1 MRRISRNMPLSGK
14 QGGKRKM
21 NMKTV
26 QLIKRLLHYVKPYRF
41 LLLIAVI
48 SSLISVAA
56 SLLTPVL
63 IGDAIDYIVG
73 KDNVDFSAIMR
84 YIGYLGITIAF
95 ATIFQW
101 LLSWSTN
108 KLSFSTVKDMREDLF
123 DHIDKLPLKYI
134 DSHAHGDLI
143 TRMGNDIEQ
152 ISTGLLQGFS
162 QLLNGLF
169 TIFGTLI
176 VMFIVN
182 WLLALVVILITPVSL
197 FVAAFIAKHT
207 HDMFIKQATVQGKL
221 SGFGEEMISN
231 AKVVQAFSYGDDAEK
246 YYAEVNQ
253 ELYGYGYKAQ
263 FYSAMSNPCTRFVN
277 GLVYAAV
284 GITGA
289 LLAVS
294 GGGLSIAKISP
305 GLLSTFLMYS
315 NQYTKPFNEI
325 TGVITELQTAM
336 ASARRVFAVLDE
348 PTESDDSLLP
358 EIADCDGT
366 VKLEDVSFGYTEDRI
381 LLQHINLNVNDGQKI
396 AIVGPTGCG
405 KTTLINLLMRYYDVT
420 DGRILVSSHPVTEV
434 KRDSL
439 RKCFGMVLQET
450 WLTGGT
456 IKENI
461 AYGRRDA
468 TDGEIIAAAK
478 AANAHGFITKMRDGY
493 DTVVSEG
500 GDNLSQGQRQLLCI
514 ARIMLTHP
522 PMLILDEATSSIDT
536 RTEIKIQKAFG
547 TMMQGRTSFI
557 VAHRLS
563 TIKEADLILVMND
576 GNIIEQGTH
585 EELLAKKG
593 FYYNLYNSQFAPV

>member
-1 MRRISRNMPLSGK
+1 
-14 QGGKRKM
+14 M
-21 NMKTV
+21 NMKTS
-26 QLIKRLLHYVKPYRF
+26 QLVKRLLKYVKPYRA
-41 LLLIAVI
+41 LLFVAVL
-48 SSLISVAA
+48 SSFVSVAA

-63 IGDAIDYIVG
+63 IGDAIDFIIG
-73 KDNVDFSAIMR
+73 KDNVDFSMVIK
-84 YIGYLGITIAF
+84 YIGYLGITIAC

-162 QLLNGLF
+162 QLLNGVF
-169 TIFGTLI
+169 TILGTLI
-176 VMFIVN
+176 VMFVVN
-182 WLLALVVILITPVSL
+182 WLLALVVILITPLSL

-231 AKVVQAFSYGDDAEK
+231 AKVVQAFSYGDDAQK
-246 YYAEVNQ
+246 YYEEVNK

-294 GGGLSIAKISP
+294 YGTVSA

-348 PTESDDSLLP
+348 PTESDDSALP
-358 EIADCDGT
+358 EIGDCDGT
-366 VKLEDVSFGYTEDRI
+366 VKLQDVSFGYTEDKI
-381 LLQHINLNVNDGQKI
+381 LLQHINLAVENGQKI

-420 DGRILVSSHPVTEV
+420 DGKIIVSSHAITDV

-461 AYGRRDA
+461 AYGKRDA
-468 TDGEIIAAAK
+468 TDEEIIAAAK
-478 AANAHGFITKMRDGY
+478 AANAHGFITKMSNGY

-500 GDNLSQGQRQLLCI
+500 GDNLSQGQKQLLCI

-547 TMMQGRTSFI
+547 IMMEGRTSFI

-585 EELLAKKG
+585 EELLEKKG

>member
-1 MRRISRNMPLSGK
+1 
-14 QGGKRKM
+14 M
-21 NMKTV
+21 NMKTS
-26 QLIKRLLHYVKPYRF
+26 QLVKRLLKYVKPYRA
-41 LLLIAVI
+41 LLFVAVL
-48 SSLISVAA
+48 SSFVSVAA

-63 IGDAIDYIVG
+63 IGDAIDFIIG
-73 KDNVDFSAIMR
+73 KDNVDFSMVIK
-84 YIGYLGITIAF
+84 YIGYLGITIAC

-162 QLLNGLF
+162 QLLNGVF
-169 TIFGTLI
+169 TILGTLI
-176 VMFIVN
+176 VMFVVN
-182 WLLALVVILITPVSL
+182 WLLALVVILITPLSL

-231 AKVVQAFSYGDDAEK
+231 AKVVQAFSYGDDAQK
-246 YYAEVNQ
+246 YYEEVNK

-294 GGGLSIAKISP
+294 YGTVSA

-348 PTESDDSLLP
+348 PTESDDSALP
-358 EIADCDGT
+358 EISDCDGT
-366 VKLEDVSFGYTEDRI
+366 VKLQDVSFGYTEDKI
-381 LLQHINLNVNDGQKI
+381 LLQHINLAVENGQKI

-420 DGRILVSSHPVTEV
+420 DGKIIVSSHAITDV

-450 WLTGGT
+450 WLTGDT

-461 AYGRRDA
+461 AYGKRDA
-468 TDGEIIAAAK
+468 TDEEIIAAAK
-478 AANAHGFITKMRDGY
+478 AANAHGFITKMSDGY

-500 GDNLSQGQRQLLCI
+500 GDNLSQGQKQLLCI

-547 TMMQGRTSFI
+547 IMMEGRTSFI

-585 EELLAKKG
+585 EELLEKKG

>member
-1 MRRISRNMPLSGK
+1 
-14 QGGKRKM
+14 M
-21 NMKTV
+21 NMKTS
-26 QLIKRLLHYVKPYRF
+26 QLVKRLLKYVKPYRA
-41 LLLIAVI
+41 LLFVAVL
-48 SSLISVAA
+48 SSFVSVAA

-63 IGDAIDYIVG
+63 IGDAIDFIIG
-73 KDNVDFSAIMR
+73 KDNVDFSMVIK
-84 YIGYLGITIAF
+84 YIGYLGITIAC

-162 QLLNGLF
+162 QLLNGVF
-169 TIFGTLI
+169 TILGTLI
-176 VMFIVN
+176 VMFVVN
-182 WLLALVVILITPVSL
+182 WLLALVVILITPLSL

-231 AKVVQAFSYGDDAEK
+231 AKVVQAFSYGDDAQK
-246 YYAEVNQ
+246 YYEEVNK

-294 GGGLSIAKISP
+294 YGTVSA

-348 PTESDDSLLP
+348 PTESDDSALP
-358 EIADCDGT
+358 EIGDCDGT
-366 VKLEDVSFGYTEDRI
+366 VKLQDVSFGYTEDKI
-381 LLQHINLNVNDGQKI
+381 LLQHINLAVENGQKI

-420 DGRILVSSHPVTEV
+420 DGKIIVSSHAITDV

-461 AYGRRDA
+461 AYGKRDA
-468 TDGEIIAAAK
+468 TDEEIIAAAK
-478 AANAHGFITKMRDGY
+478 AANAHGFITKMSDGY

-500 GDNLSQGQRQLLCI
+500 GDNLSQGQKQLLCI

-536 RTEIKIQKAFG
+536 RTEIKIQKAFEI
-547 TMMQGRTSFI
+547 MMEGRTSFI

-563 TIKEADLILVMND
+563 TIKEADLILVMNN

-585 EELLAKKG
+585 EELLEKKG

>member
-1 MRRISRNMPLSGK
+1 
-14 QGGKRKM
+14 M
-21 NMKTV
+21 NMSTKELV
-26 QLIKRLLHYVKPYRF
+26 KRLLKYVRPYRF
-41 LLLIAVI
+41 LLFVAVI
-48 SSLISVAA
+48 SSFISVAA

-63 IGDAIDYIVG
+63 IGDAIDFIVG
-73 KDNVDFSAIMR
+73 KDNVDFSQVIR

-123 DHIDKLPLKYI
+123 NHIDRLPLKYI

-162 QLLNGLF
+162 QLLNGVF
-169 TIFGTLI
+169 TILGTLV

-182 WLLALVVILITPVSL
+182 WILALVVVLITPVSL

-231 AKVVQAFSYGDDAEK
+231 AKVVQAFSYGDDADK

-253 ELYGYGYKAQ
+253 ELYNYGYKAQ

-289 LLAVS
+289 LLAVNDIGS
-294 GGGLSIAKISP
+294 VGA

-336 ASARRVFAVLDE
+336 AGARRVFAVLDE

-358 EIADCDGT
+358 EIKECDGT
-366 VKLEDVSFGYTEDRI
+366 VRLDD
-381 LLQHINLNVNDGQKI
+381 
-396 AIVGPTGCG
+396 
-405 KTTLINLLMRYYDVT
+405 TTLINLLMRYYDVT
-420 DGRILVSSHPVTEV
+420 DGKILVSSHPVTDV

-461 AYGRRDA
+461 AYGKRDA
-468 TDGEIIAAAK
+468 TDDEIIAAAK
-478 AANAHGFITKMRDGY
+478 AANAHGFITKMSKGY

-547 TMMQGRTSFI
+547 TMMEGRTSFI

-585 EELLAKKG
+585 GELLAKKG

>member
-1 MRRISRNMPLSGK
+1 
-14 QGGKRKM
+14 M
-21 NMKTV
+21 NMSTKELV
-26 QLIKRLLHYVKPYRF
+26 KRLLKYVRPYRF
-41 LLLIAVI
+41 LLFVAVI
-48 SSLISVAA
+48 SSFISVAA

-63 IGDAIDYIVG
+63 IGDAIDFIVG
-73 KDNVDFSAIMR
+73 KDNVDFSQVIR

-123 DHIDKLPLKYI
+123 NHIDRLPLKYI

-162 QLLNGLF
+162 QLLNGVF
-169 TIFGTLI
+169 TILGTLV

-182 WLLALVVILITPVSL
+182 WILALVVVLITPVSL

-207 HDMFIKQATVQGKL
+207 HDMFIKQATMQGKL

-231 AKVVQAFSYGDDAEK
+231 AKVVQAFSYGDDADK

-253 ELYGYGYKAQ
+253 ELYNYGYKAQ

-289 LLAVS
+289 LLAVNGIGS
-294 GGGLSIAKISP
+294 VSA

-336 ASARRVFAVLDE
+336 AGARRVFAVLDE

-358 EIADCDGT
+358 EIKECDGT
-366 VKLEDVSFGYTEDRI
+366 VRLDDVSFGYTQDKI
-381 LLQHINLNVNDGQKI
+381 LLQHINLAVENGQKI

-420 DGRILVSSHPVTEV
+420 DGKILVSSHPVTDV

-461 AYGRRDA
+461 AYGKRDA
-468 TDGEIIAAAK
+468 TDDEIIAAAK
-478 AANAHGFITKMRDGY
+478 AANAHGFITKMSKGY

-547 TMMQGRTSFI
+547 TMMEGRTSFI

-585 EELLAKKG
+585 DELLAKKG

>member
-1 MRRISRNMPLSGK
+1 
-14 QGGKRKM
+14 M
-21 NMKTV
+21 NMKTS
-26 QLIKRLLHYVKPYRF
+26 QLVKRLLKYVKPYRA
-41 LLLIAVI
+41 LLFVAVM
-48 SSLISVAA
+48 SSFVSVAA

-63 IGDAIDYIVG
+63 IGDAIDFIIG
-73 KDNVDFSAIMR
+73 KDNVDFSMVIK
-84 YIGYLGITIAF
+84 YIGYLGITIAC

-162 QLLNGLF
+162 QLLNGVF
-169 TIFGTLI
+169 TILGTLI
-176 VMFIVN
+176 VMFVVN
-182 WLLALVVILITPVSL
+182 WLLALVVILITPLSL

-231 AKVVQAFSYGDDAEK
+231 AKVVQAFSYGDDAQK
-246 YYAEVNQ
+246 YYEDVNK

-294 GGGLSIAKISP
+294 YGTVSA

-348 PTESDDSLLP
+348 PTESDDSALP
-358 EIADCDGT
+358 EIGDCDGT
-366 VKLEDVSFGYTEDRI
+366 VKLQDVSFGYTEDKI
-381 LLQHINLNVNDGQKI
+381 LLQHINLAVENGQKI

-420 DGRILVSSHPVTEV
+420 DGKIIVSSHAITDV

-461 AYGRRDA
+461 AYGKRDA
-468 TDGEIIAAAK
+468 TDEEIIAAAK
-478 AANAHGFITKMRDGY
+478 AANAHGFITKMSDGY
-493 DTVVSEG
+493 DTVVSES
-500 GDNLSQGQRQLLCI
+500 GDNLSQGQKQLLCI

-547 TMMQGRTSFI
+547 IMMEGRTSFI

-585 EELLAKKG
+585 EELLEKKG

>member
-1 MRRISRNMPLSGK
+1 
-14 QGGKRKM
+14 
-21 NMKTV
+21 MKTS
-26 QLIKRLLHYVKPYRF
+26 QLVKRLLHYVKPYRF
-41 LLLIAVI
+41 LLFIAIV
-48 SSLISVAA
+48 SSFISVAA

-63 IGDAIDYIVG
+63 IGDAIDFIIG
-73 KDNVDFSAIMR
+73 KDNVDFSQVLK

-123 DHIDKLPLKYI
+123 NHIDKLPLKYI
-134 DSHAHGDLI
+134 DSHSHGDLI

-162 QLLNGLF
+162 QLLNGVF
-169 TIFGTLI
+169 TIAGTLI

-182 WLLALVVILITPVSL
+182 WLLALVVFLITPLSL

-231 AKVVQAFSYGDDAEK
+231 SKVVQAFSYGDDAQK
-246 YYAEVNQ
+246 YYEEVNQ
-253 ELYGYGYKAQ
+253 ELYNYGYKAQ

-289 LLAVS
+289 LIAVTYHT
-294 GGGLSIAKISP
+294 ITP

-348 PTESDDSLLP
+348 PAESDDSMLP
-358 EIADCDGT
+358 EITDCDGT

-381 LLQHINLNVNDGQKI
+381 LLQHIDLAVSNGQKI

-420 DGRILVSSHPVTEV
+420 DGRIVVFSHPVTEV

-468 TDGEIIAAAK
+468 TDEEIIAAAK
-478 AANAHGFITKMRDGY
+478 AANAHGFITKMHDGY

-500 GDNLSQGQRQLLCI
+500 GDNLSQGQKQLLCI
-514 ARIMLTHP
+514 ARIMLTLP

-536 RTEIKIQKAFG
+536 RTEIKIQKAFN

-576 GNIIEQGTH
+576 GNIIEKGTH
-585 EELLAKKG
+585 EQLLAKKG

>member
-1 MRRISRNMPLSGK
+1 
-14 QGGKRKM
+14 M
-21 NMKTV
+21 NMNTS
-26 QLIKRLLHYVKPYRF
+26 QLVKRLLKYVKPYRA
-41 LLLIAVI
+41 LLVVAVL
-48 SSLISVAA
+48 SSFVSVAA

-63 IGDAIDYIVG
+63 IGDAIDFIIG
-73 KDNVDFSAIMR
+73 KDNVDFSMVIR

-108 KLSFSTVKDMREDLF
+108 KLSFNTVKDMREDLF
-123 DHIDKLPLKYI
+123 NHIDKLPLKYI

-162 QLLNGLF
+162 QLLNGVF
-169 TIFGTLI
+169 TILGTLI

-182 WLLALVVILITPVSL
+182 WLLALVVVLITPLSL

-231 AKVVQAFSYGDDAEK
+231 AKVVQAFSYGDDAQK
-246 YYAEVNQ
+246 YYEEVNQ

-294 GGGLSIAKISP
+294 YGTVSA

-348 PTESDDSLLP
+348 PTESDDSALP
-358 EIADCDGT
+358 EIEKCDGT
-366 VKLEDVSFGYTEDRI
+366 VRLEGVSFGYTEDKI
-381 LLQHINLNVNDGQKI
+381 LLQHINLAVENGQKI

-420 DGRILVSSHPVTEV
+420 GGRIVVSSYPVTDV

-461 AYGRRDA
+461 AYGKRDA
-468 TDGEIIAAAK
+468 TDEEIITAAK
-478 AANAHGFITKMRDGY
+478 AANAHGFITKMSDGY
-493 DTVVSEG
+493 DTVITEG
-500 GDNLSQGQRQLLCI
+500 GDNLSQGQKQLLCI

-547 TMMQGRTSFI
+547 VMMQGRTSFI

-585 EELLAKKG
+585 DELLAKKG
-593 FYYNLYNSQFAPV
+593 FYYDLYNSQFAPV

>member
-1 MRRISRNMPLSGK
+1 
-14 QGGKRKM
+14 M
-21 NMKTV
+21 NMKTS
-26 QLIKRLLHYVKPYRF
+26 QLVKRLLHYVKPYRF
-41 LLLIAVI
+41 LLFIAIV
-48 SSLISVAA
+48 SSFISVAA

-63 IGDAIDYIVG
+63 IGDAIDFIIG
-73 KDNVDFSAIMR
+73 KDNVDFSQVLK

-123 DHIDKLPLKYI
+123 NHIDKLPLKYI
-134 DSHAHGDLI
+134 DSHSHGDLI

-162 QLLNGLF
+162 QLLNGVF
-169 TIFGTLI
+169 TIAGTLI

-182 WLLALVVILITPVSL
+182 WLLALVVFLITPLSL

-231 AKVVQAFSYGDDAEK
+231 SKVVQAFSYGDDAQK
-246 YYAEVNQ
+246 YYEEVNQ
-253 ELYGYGYKAQ
+253 ELYNYGYKAQ

-289 LLAVS
+289 LIAVTYHT
-294 GGGLSIAKISP
+294 ITP

-348 PTESDDSLLP
+348 PAESDDSMLP
-358 EIADCDGT
+358 EITDCDGT

-381 LLQHINLNVNDGQKI
+381 LLQHIDLAVSNGQKI

-420 DGRILVSSHPVTEV
+420 DGRIVVSSHPVTEV

-468 TDGEIIAAAK
+468 TDEEIIAAAK
-478 AANAHGFITKMRDGY
+478 AANAHGFITKMHDGY

-500 GDNLSQGQRQLLCI
+500 GDNLSQGQKQLLCI
-514 ARIMLTHP
+514 ARIMLTLP

-536 RTEIKIQKAFG
+536 RTEIKIQKAFN

-576 GNIIEQGTH
+576 GNIIEKGTH
-585 EELLAKKG
+585 EQLLAKKG

>member
-1 MRRISRNMPLSGK
+1 
-14 QGGKRKM
+14 M
-21 NMKTV
+21 NMKTKELV
-26 QLIKRLLHYVKPYRF
+26 KRLMHYVRPYRT
-41 LLLIAVI
+41 LLFVAVL

-63 IGDAIDYIVG
+63 IGDAIDFIIG
-73 KDNVDFSAIMR
+73 KDNVDFSQVVR

-162 QLLNGLF
+162 QLLNGVF
-169 TIFGTLI
+169 TIAGTLI

-182 WLLALVVILITPVSL
+182 WLLALVVFLITPLSL

-231 AKVVQAFSYGDDAEK
+231 AKVVQAFSYGDDAQK
-246 YYAEVNQ
+246 YYEELNQ
-253 ELYGYGYKAQ
+253 ELYNYGYKAQ
-263 FYSAMSNPCTRFVN
+263 FYSAMSNQCTRFVN
-277 GLVYAAV
+277 GIVYAAV

-289 LLAVS
+289 LLAVTR
-294 GGGLSIAKISP
+294 GTISP

-348 PTESDDSLLP
+348 PTESDDSALP
-358 EIADCDGT
+358 EIEECDGT
-366 VKLEDVSFGYTEDRI
+366 IRLEDVSFGYTEDRI
-381 LLQHINLNVNDGQKI
+381 LLQHIDLAVKNGQKI

-420 DGRILVSSHPVTEV
+420 DGRILVSSRPVTEV

-461 AYGRRDA
+461 AYGKRDA
-468 TDGEIIAAAK
+468 TDEEIIAAAK
-478 AANAHGFITKMRDGY
+478 AANAHGFITKMEKGY

-547 TMMQGRTSFI
+547 TMMEGRTSFI

-563 TIKEADLILVMND
+563 TIKEADVILVMND
-576 GNIIEQGTH
+576 GNIIEHGTH
-585 EELLAKKG
+585 EELLEKKG

>member
-1 MRRISRNMPLSGK
+1 
-14 QGGKRKM
+14 M
-21 NMKTV
+21 NMKTKELV
-26 QLIKRLLHYVKPYRF
+26 KRLLHYVRPYRT
-41 LLLIAVI
+41 LLFVAVL

-63 IGDAIDYIVG
+63 IGDAIDFIIG
-73 KDNVDFSAIMR
+73 KDNVDFSQVVR

-108 KLSFSTVKDMREDLF
+108 KLSFSTVKDMREKLF

-162 QLLNGLF
+162 QLLNGVF
-169 TIFGTLI
+169 TIAGTLI

-182 WLLALVVILITPVSL
+182 WLLALVVFLITPLSL

-231 AKVVQAFSYGDDAEK
+231 AKVVQAFSYGDDAQK
-246 YYAEVNQ
+246 YYEELNQ
-253 ELYGYGYKAQ
+253 ELYNYGYKAQ

-277 GLVYAAV
+277 GIVYAAV

-289 LLAVS
+289 LLAVTR
-294 GGGLSIAKISP
+294 GTISP

-348 PTESDDSLLP
+348 PTESDDSALP
-358 EIADCDGT
+358 EIEECDGT
-366 VKLEDVSFGYTEDRI
+366 IRLEDVSFGYTEDRI
-381 LLQHINLNVNDGQKI
+381 LLQHIDLAVKNGQKI

-420 DGRILVSSHPVTEV
+420 DGRILVSSRPVTEV

-461 AYGRRDA
+461 AYGKRDA
-468 TDGEIIAAAK
+468 TDEEIIAAAK
-478 AANAHGFITKMRDGY
+478 AANAHGFITKMEKGY

-547 TMMQGRTSFI
+547 TMMEGRTSFI

-563 TIKEADLILVMND
+563 TIKEADVILVMND
-576 GNIIEQGTH
+576 GNIIEHGTH
-585 EELLAKKG
+585 EELLEKKG

>member
-1 MRRISRNMPLSGK
+1 
-14 QGGKRKM
+14 M

>member
-1 MRRISRNMPLSGK
+1 
-14 QGGKRKM
+14 M
-21 NMKTV
+21 NMKTS
-26 QLIKRLLHYVKPYRF
+26 QLVKRLLKYVKPYRA
-41 LLLIAVI
+41 LLFVAVL
-48 SSLISVAA
+48 SSFVSVAA

-63 IGDAIDYIVG
+63 IGDAIDFIIG
-73 KDNVDFSAIMR
+73 KDNVDFSMVIK
-84 YIGYLGITIAF
+84 YIGYLGITIAC

-162 QLLNGLF
+162 QLLNGVF
-169 TIFGTLI
+169 TILGTLI
-176 VMFIVN
+176 VMFVVN
-182 WLLALVVILITPVSL
+182 WLLALVVILITPLSL

-231 AKVVQAFSYGDDAEK
+231 AKVVQAFSYGDDAQK
-246 YYAEVNQ
+246 YYEEVNK

-294 GGGLSIAKISP
+294 YGTVSA

-315 NQYTKPFNEI
+315 NQYPKPFNEI

-348 PTESDDSLLP
+348 PTESDDSALP
-358 EIADCDGT
+358 EISDCDGT
-366 VKLEDVSFGYTEDRI
+366 VKLQDVSFGYTEDKI
-381 LLQHINLNVNDGQKI
+381 LLQHINLAVENGQKI

-420 DGRILVSSHPVTEV
+420 DGKIIVSSHAITDV

-461 AYGRRDA
+461 AYGKRDA
-468 TDGEIIAAAK
+468 TDEEIIAAAK
-478 AANAHGFITKMRDGY
+478 AANAHGFITKMSDGY

-500 GDNLSQGQRQLLCI
+500 GDNLSQGQKQLLCI

-547 TMMQGRTSFI
+547 IMMEGRTSFI

-585 EELLAKKG
+585 EELLEKKG

>member
-1 MRRISRNMPLSGK
+1 
-14 QGGKRKM
+14 M
-21 NMKTV
+21 NMKTS
-26 QLIKRLLHYVKPYRF
+26 QLVKRLLKYVKPYRA
-41 LLLIAVI
+41 LLFVAVL
-48 SSLISVAA
+48 SSFVSVAA

-63 IGDAIDYIVG
+63 IGDAIDFIIG
-73 KDNVDFSAIMR
+73 KDNVDFSMVIK
-84 YIGYLGITIAF
+84 YIGYLGITIAC

-162 QLLNGLF
+162 QLLNGVF
-169 TIFGTLI
+169 TILGTLI
-176 VMFIVN
+176 VMFVVN
-182 WLLALVVILITPVSL
+182 WLLALVVILITPLSL

-231 AKVVQAFSYGDDAEK
+231 AKVVQAFSYGDDAQK
-246 YYAEVNQ
+246 YYEEVNK

-294 GGGLSIAKISP
+294 YGTVSA

-348 PTESDDSLLP
+348 PTESDDSALP
-358 EIADCDGT
+358 EISDCDGT
-366 VKLEDVSFGYTEDRI
+366 VKLQDVSFGYTEDKI
-381 LLQHINLNVNDGQKI
+381 LLQHINLAVENGQKI

-420 DGRILVSSHPVTEV
+420 DGKIIVSSHAITDV

-461 AYGRRDA
+461 AYGKRDA
-468 TDGEIIAAAK
+468 TDEEIIAAAK
-478 AANAHGFITKMRDGY
+478 AANAHGFITKMSDGY

-500 GDNLSQGQRQLLCI
+500 GDNLSQGQKQLLCI

-547 TMMQGRTSFI
+547 IMMEGRTSFI

-585 EELLAKKG
+585 EELLEKKG
-593 FYYNLYNSQFAPV
+593 FYHNLYNSQFAPV

>member
-1 MRRISRNMPLSGK
+1 
-14 QGGKRKM
+14 M
-21 NMKTV
+21 NMKTS
-26 QLIKRLLHYVKPYRF
+26 QLVKRLLHYVKPYRF
-41 LLLIAVI
+41 LLFIAIV
-48 SSLISVAA
+48 SSFISVAA

-63 IGDAIDYIVG
+63 IGDAIDFIIG
-73 KDNVDFSAIMR
+73 KDNVDFSQVLK

-123 DHIDKLPLKYI
+123 NHIDKLPLKYI
-134 DSHAHGDLI
+134 DSHSHGDLI

-162 QLLNGLF
+162 QLLNGVF
-169 TIFGTLI
+169 TIAGTLI

-182 WLLALVVILITPVSL
+182 WLLALVVFLITPLSL
-197 FVAAFIAKHT
+197 FVATFIAKHT

-231 AKVVQAFSYGDDAEK
+231 SKVVQAFSYGDDAQK
-246 YYAEVNQ
+246 YYEEVNQ
-253 ELYGYGYKAQ
+253 ELYNYGYKAQ

-289 LLAVS
+289 LIAVTYHT
-294 GGGLSIAKISP
+294 ITP

-348 PTESDDSLLP
+348 PAESDDSMLP
-358 EIADCDGT
+358 EITDCDGT

-381 LLQHINLNVNDGQKI
+381 LLQHIDLAVSNGQKI

-420 DGRILVSSHPVTEV
+420 DGRIVVSSHPVTEV

-468 TDGEIIAAAK
+468 TDEEIIAAAK
-478 AANAHGFITKMRDGY
+478 AANAHGFITKMHDGY

-500 GDNLSQGQRQLLCI
+500 GDNLSQGQKQLLCI
-514 ARIMLTHP
+514 ARIMLTLP

-536 RTEIKIQKAFG
+536 RTEIKIQKAFN

-576 GNIIEQGTH
+576 GNIIEKGTH
-585 EELLAKKG
+585 EQLLAKKG

>member
-1 MRRISRNMPLSGK
+1 
-14 QGGKRKM
+14 M
-21 NMKTV
+21 NMKTS
-26 QLIKRLLHYVKPYRF
+26 QLIKRLLKYVKPYRA
-41 LLLIAVI
+41 LLFVAVL
-48 SSLISVAA
+48 SSFVSVAA

-63 IGDAIDYIVG
+63 IGDAIDFIIG
-73 KDNVDFSAIMR
+73 KDNVDFSMVIK
-84 YIGYLGITIAF
+84 YIGYLGITIAC

-162 QLLNGLF
+162 QLLNGVF
-169 TIFGTLI
+169 TILGTLI
-176 VMFIVN
+176 VMFVVN
-182 WLLALVVILITPVSL
+182 WLLALVVILITPLSL

-231 AKVVQAFSYGDDAEK
+231 AKVVQAFSYGDDAQK
-246 YYAEVNQ
+246 YYEEVNK

-294 GGGLSIAKISP
+294 YGTVSA

-348 PTESDDSLLP
+348 PTESDDSALP
-358 EIADCDGT
+358 EIGDCDGT
-366 VKLEDVSFGYTEDRI
+366 VKLQDVSFGYTEDKI
-381 LLQHINLNVNDGQKI
+381 LLQHINLAVENGQKI

-420 DGRILVSSHPVTEV
+420 DGKIIVSSHAITDV

-461 AYGRRDA
+461 AYGKRDA
-468 TDGEIIAAAK
+468 TDEEIIAAAK
-478 AANAHGFITKMRDGY
+478 AANAHGFITKMSDGY

-500 GDNLSQGQRQLLCI
+500 GDNLSQGQKQLLCI

-547 TMMQGRTSFI
+547 IMMEGRTSFI

-585 EELLAKKG
+585 EELLEKKG

>member
-1 MRRISRNMPLSGK
+1 
-14 QGGKRKM
+14 M
-21 NMKTV
+21 NMKTKELV
-26 QLIKRLLHYVKPYRF
+26 KRLLHYVRPYRT
-41 LLLIAVI
+41 LLFVAVL

-63 IGDAIDYIVG
+63 IGDAIDFIIG
-73 KDNVDFSAIMR
+73 KDNVDFSQVVR

-162 QLLNGLF
+162 QLLNGVF
-169 TIFGTLI
+169 TIAGTLI

-182 WLLALVVILITPVSL
+182 WLLALVVFLITPLSL

-231 AKVVQAFSYGDDAEK
+231 AKVVQAFSYGDDAQK
-246 YYAEVNQ
+246 YYEELNQ
-253 ELYGYGYKAQ
+253 ELYNYGYKAQ

-277 GLVYAAV
+277 GIVYAAV

-289 LLAVS
+289 LLAVTR
-294 GGGLSIAKISP
+294 GTISP

-348 PTESDDSLLP
+348 PTESDDSALP
-358 EIADCDGT
+358 EIEECDGT
-366 VKLEDVSFGYTEDRI
+366 IRLEDVSFGYTEDRI
-381 LLQHINLNVNDGQKI
+381 LLQHIDLAVKNGQKI

-420 DGRILVSSHPVTEV
+420 DGRILVSSRPVTEV

-461 AYGRRDA
+461 AYGKRDA
-468 TDGEIIAAAK
+468 TDEEIIAAAK
-478 AANAHGFITKMRDGY
+478 AANAHGFITKMEKGY

-547 TMMQGRTSFI
+547 TMMEGRTSFI

-563 TIKEADLILVMND
+563 TIKEADVILVMND
-576 GNIIEQGTH
+576 GNIIEHGTH
-585 EELLAKKG
+585 EELLEKKG

>member
-1 MRRISRNMPLSGK
+1 
-14 QGGKRKM
+14 M
-21 NMKTV
+21 NMNTS
-26 QLIKRLLHYVKPYRF
+26 QLVKRLLKYVKPYRA
-41 LLLIAVI
+41 LLVVAVL
-48 SSLISVAA
+48 SSFVSVAA

-63 IGDAIDYIVG
+63 IGDAIDFIIG
-73 KDNVDFSAIMR
+73 KDNVDFSMVIR

-108 KLSFSTVKDMREDLF
+108 KLSFNTVKDMREDLF
-123 DHIDKLPLKYI
+123 NHIDKLPLKYI

-162 QLLNGLF
+162 QLLNGVF
-169 TIFGTLI
+169 TILGTLI

-182 WLLALVVILITPVSL
+182 WLLALVVVLITPLSL

-231 AKVVQAFSYGDDAEK
+231 AKVVQAFSYGDDAQK
-246 YYAEVNQ
+246 YYEEVNQ

-294 GGGLSIAKISP
+294 YGTVSA

-348 PTESDDSLLP
+348 PTESDDSALP
-358 EIADCDGT
+358 EIEKCDGT
-366 VKLEDVSFGYTEDRI
+366 VRLEDVSFGYTEDKI
-381 LLQHINLNVNDGQKI
+381 LLQHINLAVENGQKI

-420 DGRILVSSHPVTEV
+420 GGRIVVSSYPVTDV

-461 AYGRRDA
+461 AYGKRDA
-468 TDGEIIAAAK
+468 TDEEIITAAK
-478 AANAHGFITKMRDGY
+478 AANAHGFITKMSDGY
-493 DTVVSEG
+493 DTVITEG
-500 GDNLSQGQRQLLCI
+500 GDNLSQGQKQLLCI

-547 TMMQGRTSFI
+547 VMMQGRTSFI

-585 EELLAKKG
+585 DELLAKKG
-593 FYYNLYNSQFAPV
+593 FYYDLYNSQFAPV

>member
-1 MRRISRNMPLSGK
+1 
-14 QGGKRKM
+14 
-21 NMKTV
+21 MKTS
-26 QLIKRLLHYVKPYRF
+26 QLVKRLLHYVKPYRF
-41 LLLIAVI
+41 LLFIAIV
-48 SSLISVAA
+48 SSFISVAA

-63 IGDAIDYIVG
+63 IGDAIDFIIG
-73 KDNVDFSAIMR
+73 KDNVDFSQVLR

-123 DHIDKLPLKYI
+123 NHIDKLPLKYI
-134 DSHAHGDLI
+134 DSHSHGDLI

-162 QLLNGLF
+162 QLLNGVF
-169 TIFGTLI
+169 TIAGTLI

-182 WLLALVVILITPVSL
+182 WLLALVVFLITPLSL
-197 FVAAFIAKHT
+197 FVATFIAKHT

-231 AKVVQAFSYGDDAEK
+231 SKVVQAFSYGDDAQK
-246 YYAEVNQ
+246 YYEEVNQ
-253 ELYGYGYKAQ
+253 ELYNYGYKAQ

-289 LLAVS
+289 LIAVTYHT
-294 GGGLSIAKISP
+294 ITP

-348 PTESDDSLLP
+348 PAESDDSMLP
-358 EIADCDGT
+358 EITDCDGT

-381 LLQHINLNVNDGQKI
+381 LLQHIDLAVSNGQKI

-420 DGRILVSSHPVTEV
+420 DGRIVVSSHPVTEV

-468 TDGEIIAAAK
+468 TDEEIIAAAK
-478 AANAHGFITKMRDGY
+478 AANAHGFITKMHDGY

-500 GDNLSQGQRQLLCI
+500 GDNLSQGQKQLLCI
-514 ARIMLTHP
+514 ARIMLTLP

-536 RTEIKIQKAFG
+536 RTEIKIQKAFN

-576 GNIIEQGTH
+576 GNIIEKGTH
-585 EELLAKKG
+585 EQLLAKKG

>member
-21 NMKTV
+21 NIKTA

-41 LLLIAVI
+41 LLFIAVI

-162 QLLNGLF
+162 QLLNGVF

-358 EIADCDGT
+358 EITDCDGT

-381 LLQHINLNVNDGQKI
+381 LLQHINLNVKDGQKI

-420 DGRILVSSHPVTEV
+420 DGRILVSSHLVTEV
-434 KRDSL
+434 RRDSL

-468 TDGEIIAAAK
+468 TDEEIIAAAK

-585 EELLAKKG
+585 EDLLAKKG

>member
-1 MRRISRNMPLSGK
+1 
-14 QGGKRKM
+14 M
-21 NMKTV
+21 NMKTS
-26 QLIKRLLHYVKPYRF
+26 QLVKRLLKYVKPYRA
-41 LLLIAVI
+41 LLFVAVL
-48 SSLISVAA
+48 SSFVSVAA

-63 IGDAIDYIVG
+63 IGDAIDFIIG
-73 KDNVDFSAIMR
+73 KDNVDFSMVIK
-84 YIGYLGITIAF
+84 YIGYLGITIAC

-162 QLLNGLF
+162 QLLNGVF
-169 TIFGTLI
+169 TILGTLI
-176 VMFIVN
+176 VMFVVN
-182 WLLALVVILITPVSL
+182 WLLALVVILITPLSL

-231 AKVVQAFSYGDDAEK
+231 AKVVQAFSYGDDAQK
-246 YYAEVNQ
+246 YYEEVNK

-294 GGGLSIAKISP
+294 YGTVSA

-348 PTESDDSLLP
+348 PTESDDSALP
-358 EIADCDGT
+358 EIGDCDGT
-366 VKLEDVSFGYTEDRI
+366 VKLQDVSFGYTEDKI
-381 LLQHINLNVNDGQKI
+381 LLQHINLTVENGQKI

-420 DGRILVSSHPVTEV
+420 DGKIIVSSHAITDV

-461 AYGRRDA
+461 AYGKRDA
-468 TDGEIIAAAK
+468 TDEEIIAAAK
-478 AANAHGFITKMRDGY
+478 AANAHGFITKMSDGY

-500 GDNLSQGQRQLLCI
+500 GDNLSQGQKQLLCI

-547 TMMQGRTSFI
+547 IMMEGRTSFI

-585 EELLAKKG
+585 EELLEKKG

>member
-1 MRRISRNMPLSGK
+1 
-14 QGGKRKM
+14 M
-21 NMKTV
+21 NMKTS
-26 QLIKRLLHYVKPYRF
+26 QLVKRLLKYVKPYRA
-41 LLLIAVI
+41 LLFVAVL
-48 SSLISVAA
+48 SSFVSVAA
-56 SLLTPVL
+56 ALLTPVL
-63 IGDAIDYIVG
+63 IGDAIDFIIG
-73 KDNVDFSAIMR
+73 KDNVDFSMVIK
-84 YIGYLGITIAF
+84 YIGYLGITIAC

-162 QLLNGLF
+162 QLLNGVF
-169 TIFGTLI
+169 TILGTLI
-176 VMFIVN
+176 VMFVVN
-182 WLLALVVILITPVSL
+182 WLLALVVILITPLSL

-231 AKVVQAFSYGDDAEK
+231 AKVVQAFSYGDDAQK
-246 YYAEVNQ
+246 YYEEVNK

-294 GGGLSIAKISP
+294 YGTVSA

-348 PTESDDSLLP
+348 PTESDDSALP
-358 EIADCDGT
+358 EIGDCDGT
-366 VKLEDVSFGYTEDRI
+366 VKLQDVSFGYTEDKI
-381 LLQHINLNVNDGQKI
+381 LLQHINLAVENGQKI

-420 DGRILVSSHPVTEV
+420 DGKIIVSSHAITDV

-461 AYGRRDA
+461 AYGKRDA
-468 TDGEIIAAAK
+468 TDEEIIAAAK
-478 AANAHGFITKMRDGY
+478 AANAHGFITKMSDGY

-500 GDNLSQGQRQLLCI
+500 GDNLSQGQKQLLCI

-547 TMMQGRTSFI
+547 IMMEGRTSFI

-585 EELLAKKG
+585 EELLEKKG

>member
-1 MRRISRNMPLSGK
+1 
-14 QGGKRKM
+14 M
-21 NMKTV
+21 NMKTS
-26 QLIKRLLHYVKPYRF
+26 QLVKRLLKYVKPYRA
-41 LLLIAVI
+41 LLFVAVL
-48 SSLISVAA
+48 SSFVSVAA

-63 IGDAIDYIVG
+63 IGDAIDFIIG
-73 KDNVDFSAIMR
+73 KDNVDFSMVIK
-84 YIGYLGITIAF
+84 YIGYLGITIAC

-162 QLLNGLF
+162 QLLNGVF
-169 TIFGTLI
+169 TILGTLI
-176 VMFIVN
+176 VMFVVN
-182 WLLALVVILITPVSL
+182 WLLALVVILITPLSL

-231 AKVVQAFSYGDDAEK
+231 AKVVQAFSYGDDAQK
-246 YYAEVNQ
+246 YYEEVNK

-294 GGGLSIAKISP
+294 YGTVSA

-336 ASARRVFAVLDE
+336 ASARRVFAVLNK
-348 PTESDDSLLP
+348 PTESDDSALP
-358 EIADCDGT
+358 EIGDCDGT
-366 VKLEDVSFGYTEDRI
+366 VKLQDVSFGYTEDKI
-381 LLQHINLNVNDGQKI
+381 LLQHINLAVENGQKI

-420 DGRILVSSHPVTEV
+420 DGKIIVSSHAITDV

-461 AYGRRDA
+461 AYGKRDA
-468 TDGEIIAAAK
+468 TDEEIIAAAK
-478 AANAHGFITKMRDGY
+478 AANAHGFITKMSDGY

-500 GDNLSQGQRQLLCI
+500 GDNLSQGQKQLLCI

-547 TMMQGRTSFI
+547 IMMEGRTSFI

-585 EELLAKKG
+585 EELLEKKG

>member
-1 MRRISRNMPLSGK
+1 
-14 QGGKRKM
+14 M
-21 NMKTV
+21 NMKTS
-26 QLIKRLLHYVKPYRF
+26 QLVKRLLKYVKPYRA
-41 LLLIAVI
+41 LLFVAVL
-48 SSLISVAA
+48 SSFVSVAA

-63 IGDAIDYIVG
+63 IGDAIDFIIG
-73 KDNVDFSAIMR
+73 KDNVDFSMVIK
-84 YIGYLGITIAF
+84 YIGYLGITIAC

-162 QLLNGLF
+162 QLLNGVF
-169 TIFGTLI
+169 TILGTLI
-176 VMFIVN
+176 VMFVVN
-182 WLLALVVILITPVSL
+182 WLLALVVILITPLSL

-231 AKVVQAFSYGDDAEK
+231 AKVVQAFSYGDDAQK
-246 YYAEVNQ
+246 YYEEVNK

-294 GGGLSIAKISP
+294 YGTVSA

-348 PTESDDSLLP
+348 PTESDDSALP
-358 EIADCDGT
+358 EIGDCEGT
-366 VKLEDVSFGYTEDRI
+366 VKLQDVSFGYTEDKI
-381 LLQHINLNVNDGQKI
+381 LLQHINLAVENGQKI

-420 DGRILVSSHPVTEV
+420 DGKIIVSSHAITDV

-450 WLTGGT
+450 WLTGGM

-461 AYGRRDA
+461 AYGKRDA
-468 TDGEIIAAAK
+468 TDEEIIAAAK
-478 AANAHGFITKMRDGY
+478 AANAHGFITKMSDGY

-500 GDNLSQGQRQLLCI
+500 GDNLSQGQKQLLCI

-547 TMMQGRTSFI
+547 IMMEGRTSFI

-585 EELLAKKG
+585 EELLEKKG

>member
-1 MRRISRNMPLSGK
+1 
-14 QGGKRKM
+14 
-21 NMKTV
+21 MKTS
-26 QLIKRLLHYVKPYRF
+26 QLVKRLLKYVKPYRA
-41 LLLIAVI
+41 LLFVAVL
-48 SSLISVAA
+48 SSFVSVAA

-63 IGDAIDYIVG
+63 IGDAIDFIIG
-73 KDNVDFSAIMR
+73 KDNVDFSMVIK
-84 YIGYLGITIAF
+84 YIGYLGITIAC

-162 QLLNGLF
+162 QLLNGVF
-169 TIFGTLI
+169 TILGTLI
-176 VMFIVN
+176 VMFVVN
-182 WLLALVVILITPVSL
+182 WLLALVVILITPLSL

-231 AKVVQAFSYGDDAEK
+231 AKVVQAFSYGDDAQK
-246 YYAEVNQ
+246 YYEEVNK

-294 GGGLSIAKISP
+294 YGTVSA

-348 PTESDDSLLP
+348 PTESDDSALP
-358 EIADCDGT
+358 EIGDCDGT
-366 VKLEDVSFGYTEDRI
+366 VKLQDVSFGYTEDKI
-381 LLQHINLNVNDGQKI
+381 LLQHINLAVENGQKI

-420 DGRILVSSHPVTEV
+420 DGKIIVSSHAITDV

-461 AYGRRDA
+461 AYGKRDA
-468 TDGEIIAAAK
+468 TDEEIIAAAK
-478 AANAHGFITKMRDGY
+478 AANAHGFITKMSDGY

-500 GDNLSQGQRQLLCI
+500 GDNLSQGQKQLLCI

-547 TMMQGRTSFI
+547 IMMEGRTSFI

-585 EELLAKKG
+585 EELLEKKG

>member
-1 MRRISRNMPLSGK
+1 
-14 QGGKRKM
+14 M
-21 NMKTV
+21 NMKTS
-26 QLIKRLLHYVKPYRF
+26 QLVKRLLKYVNPYRA
-41 LLLIAVI
+41 LLFVAVL
-48 SSLISVAA
+48 SSFVSVAA

-63 IGDAIDYIVG
+63 IGDAIDFIIG
-73 KDNVDFSAIMR
+73 KDNVDFSMVIK
-84 YIGYLGITIAF
+84 YIGYLGITIAC

-162 QLLNGLF
+162 QLLNGVF
-169 TIFGTLI
+169 TILGTLI
-176 VMFIVN
+176 VMFVVN
-182 WLLALVVILITPVSL
+182 WLLALVVILITPLSL

-231 AKVVQAFSYGDDAEK
+231 AKVVQAFSYGDDAQK
-246 YYAEVNQ
+246 YYEEVNK

-294 GGGLSIAKISP
+294 YGTVSA

-348 PTESDDSLLP
+348 PTESDDSALP
-358 EIADCDGT
+358 EISDCDGT
-366 VKLEDVSFGYTEDRI
+366 VKLQDVSFGYTEDKI
-381 LLQHINLNVNDGQKI
+381 LLQHINLAVENGQKI

-420 DGRILVSSHPVTEV
+420 DGKIIVSSHAITDV

-461 AYGRRDA
+461 AYGKRDA
-468 TDGEIIAAAK
+468 TDEEIIAAAK
-478 AANAHGFITKMRDGY
+478 AANAHGFITKMSDGY

-500 GDNLSQGQRQLLCI
+500 GDNLSQGQKQLLCI

-547 TMMQGRTSFI
+547 IMMEGRTSFI

-585 EELLAKKG
+585 EELLEKKG

>member
-1 MRRISRNMPLSGK
+1 
-14 QGGKRKM
+14 M
-21 NMKTV
+21 NIKTS
-26 QLIKRLLHYVKPYRF
+26 QLVKRLLKYVKPYRA
-41 LLLIAVI
+41 LLFVAVL
-48 SSLISVAA
+48 SSFVSVAA

-63 IGDAIDYIVG
+63 IGDAIDFIIG
-73 KDNVDFSAIMR
+73 KDNVDFSMVIK

-123 DHIDKLPLKYI
+123 NHIDKLPLKYI

-162 QLLNGLF
+162 QLLNGVF
-169 TIFGTLI
+169 TILGTLI

-182 WLLALVVILITPVSL
+182 WLLALVVVLITPLSL

-231 AKVVQAFSYGDDAEK
+231 AKVVQAFSYGDDAQK
-246 YYAEVNQ
+246 YYEEVNR
-253 ELYGYGYKAQ
+253 ELYGYGYRAQ

-294 GGGLSIAKISP
+294 YGTVSA

-348 PTESDDSLLP
+348 PTESDDSMLP
-358 EIADCDGT
+358 EIEKCDGT
-366 VKLEDVSFGYTEDRI
+366 VKLEDVSFGYTEDKI
-381 LLQHINLNVNDGQKI
+381 LLQHINLAVQNGQKI

-420 DGRILVSSHPVTEV
+420 GGKIIVSSHPVTEV

-461 AYGRRDA
+461 AYGKRDA
-468 TDGEIIAAAK
+468 TDEEIIEAAK
-478 AANAHGFITKMRDGY
+478 AANAHGFITKMEKGY

-500 GDNLSQGQRQLLCI
+500 GDNLSQGQKQLLCI

-547 TMMQGRTSFI
+547 VMMQGRTSFI

-585 EELLAKKG
+585 DELLAKKG

>member
-1 MRRISRNMPLSGK
+1 
-14 QGGKRKM
+14 M
-21 NMKTV
+21 NMSTKELV
-26 QLIKRLLHYVKPYRF
+26 KRLLKYVRPYRF
-41 LLLIAVI
+41 LLFVAVI
-48 SSLISVAA
+48 SSFISVAA

-63 IGDAIDYIVG
+63 IGDAIDFIVG
-73 KDNVDFSAIMR
+73 KDNVDFSQVIR

-123 DHIDKLPLKYI
+123 NHIDRLPLKYI

-162 QLLNGLF
+162 QLLNGVF
-169 TIFGTLI
+169 TILGTLV

-182 WLLALVVILITPVSL
+182 WILALVVVLITPVSL

-231 AKVVQAFSYGDDAEK
+231 AKVVQAFSYGDDADK

-253 ELYGYGYKAQ
+253 ELYNYGYKAQ

-289 LLAVS
+289 LLAVNGIGAVS
-294 GGGLSIAKISP
+294 A

-336 ASARRVFAVLDE
+336 AGARRVFAVLDE

-358 EIADCDGT
+358 EIKECDGT
-366 VKLEDVSFGYTEDRI
+366 VRLDDVSFGYTQDRI
-381 LLQHINLNVNDGQKI
+381 LLQHIDLAVKNGQKI

-420 DGRILVSSHPVTEV
+420 DGGILVSSHDVREV
-434 KRDSL
+434 RRDSL

-461 AYGRRDA
+461 AYGKRDA
-468 TDGEIIAAAK
+468 TDEEIIAAAK
-478 AANAHGFITKMRDGY
+478 AANAHGFITKMSKGY

-585 EELLAKKG
+585 DELLAKKG

>member
-1 MRRISRNMPLSGK
+1 
-14 QGGKRKM
+14 M
-21 NMKTV
+21 NMKTKELV
-26 QLIKRLLHYVKPYRF
+26 KRLLHYVRPYRT
-41 LLLIAVI
+41 LLFVAVL

-63 IGDAIDYIVG
+63 IGDAIDFIIG
-73 KDNVDFSAIMR
+73 KDNVDFSQVVR

-162 QLLNGLF
+162 QLLNGVF
-169 TIFGTLI
+169 TIAGTLI

-182 WLLALVVILITPVSL
+182 WLLALVVFLITPLSL

-231 AKVVQAFSYGDDAEK
+231 AKVVQAFSYGDDAQK
-246 YYAEVNQ
+246 YYEELNL
-253 ELYGYGYKAQ
+253 ELYNYGYKAQ

-277 GLVYAAV
+277 GIVYAAV

-289 LLAVS
+289 LLAVTR
-294 GGGLSIAKISP
+294 GTISP

-348 PTESDDSLLP
+348 PTESDDSALP
-358 EIADCDGT
+358 EIEECDGT
-366 VKLEDVSFGYTEDRI
+366 IRLEDVSFGYTEDRI
-381 LLQHINLNVNDGQKI
+381 LLQHIDLAVKNGQKI

-420 DGRILVSSHPVTEV
+420 DGRILVSSRPVTEV

-461 AYGRRDA
+461 AYGKRDA
-468 TDGEIIAAAK
+468 TDEEIIAAAK
-478 AANAHGFITKMRDGY
+478 AANAHGFITKMEKGY

-547 TMMQGRTSFI
+547 TMMEGRTSFI

-563 TIKEADLILVMND
+563 TIKEADVILVMND
-576 GNIIEQGTH
+576 GNIIEHGTH
-585 EELLAKKG
+585 EELLEKEG

>member
-1 MRRISRNMPLSGK
+1 
-14 QGGKRKM
+14 M
-21 NMKTV
+21 NMSTKELV
-26 QLIKRLLHYVKPYRF
+26 KRLLHYVKPYRF
-41 LLLIAVI
+41 LLFVAVI
-48 SSLISVAA
+48 SSFISVAA

-63 IGDAIDYIVG
+63 IGDAIDFIVG
-73 KDNVDFSAIMR
+73 KDNVDFSQVIR

-123 DHIDKLPLKYI
+123 NHIDRLPLKYI

-162 QLLNGLF
+162 QLLNGIF
-169 TIFGTLI
+169 TILGTLV

-182 WLLALVVILITPVSL
+182 WVLALVVILITPVSL

-246 YYAEVNQ
+246 YYAEVNR
-253 ELYGYGYKAQ
+253 ELYNYGYKAQ

-289 LLAVS
+289 LLAVNGIGAVS
-294 GGGLSIAKISP
+294 A

-336 ASARRVFAVLDE
+336 AGARRVFAVLDE

-358 EIADCDGT
+358 EIKECDGT
-366 VKLEDVSFGYTEDRI
+366 VRLDDVSFGYTQDRI
-381 LLQHINLNVNDGQKI
+381 LLQHIDLAVKNGQKI

-420 DGRILVSSHPVTEV
+420 DGGILVSSHDVREV
-434 KRDSL
+434 RRDSL

-461 AYGRRDA
+461 AYGKRDA
-468 TDGEIIAAAK
+468 TDEEIIAAAK
-478 AANAHGFITKMRDGY
+478 AANAHGFITKMSKGY

-547 TMMQGRTSFI
+547 TMMEGRTSFI

-585 EELLAKKG
+585 GELLAKKG

>member
-1 MRRISRNMPLSGK
+1 
-14 QGGKRKM
+14 M
-21 NMKTV
+21 NMKTS
-26 QLIKRLLHYVKPYRF
+26 QLVKRLLKYVKPYRA
-41 LLLIAVI
+41 LLFVAVL
-48 SSLISVAA
+48 SSFVSVAA

-63 IGDAIDYIVG
+63 IGDAIDFIIG
-73 KDNVDFSAIMR
+73 KDNVDFSMVIK
-84 YIGYLGITIAF
+84 YIGYLGITIAC

-152 ISTGLLQGFS
+152 ISTGLLQGFL
-162 QLLNGLF
+162 QLLNGVF
-169 TIFGTLI
+169 TILGTLI
-176 VMFIVN
+176 VMFVVN
-182 WLLALVVILITPVSL
+182 WLLALVVILITPLSL

-231 AKVVQAFSYGDDAEK
+231 AKVVQAFSYGDDAQK
-246 YYAEVNQ
+246 YYEEVNK

-294 GGGLSIAKISP
+294 YGTVSA

-348 PTESDDSLLP
+348 PTESDDSALP
-358 EIADCDGT
+358 EIGDCDGT
-366 VKLEDVSFGYTEDRI
+366 VKLQDVSFGYTEDKI
-381 LLQHINLNVNDGQKI
+381 LLQHINLAVENGQKI

-420 DGRILVSSHPVTEV
+420 DGKIIVSSHAITDV

-461 AYGRRDA
+461 AYGKRDA
-468 TDGEIIAAAK
+468 TDEEIIAAAK
-478 AANAHGFITKMRDGY
+478 AANAHGFITKMSDGY

-500 GDNLSQGQRQLLCI
+500 GDNLSQGQKQLLCI

-547 TMMQGRTSFI
+547 IMMEGRTSFI

-585 EELLAKKG
+585 EELLEKKG

>member
-1 MRRISRNMPLSGK
+1 
-14 QGGKRKM
+14 M
-21 NMKTV
+21 NMKTS
-26 QLIKRLLHYVKPYRF
+26 QLVKRLLKYVKPYRA
-41 LLLIAVI
+41 LLFVAVL
-48 SSLISVAA
+48 SSFVSVAA

-63 IGDAIDYIVG
+63 IGDAIDFIIG
-73 KDNVDFSAIMR
+73 KDNVDFSMVIK
-84 YIGYLGITIAF
+84 YIGYLGITIAC

-162 QLLNGLF
+162 QLLNGVF
-169 TIFGTLI
+169 TILGTLI
-176 VMFIVN
+176 VMFVVN
-182 WLLALVVILITPVSL
+182 WLLALVVILITPLSL

-231 AKVVQAFSYGDDAEK
+231 AKVVQAFSYGDDAQK
-246 YYAEVNQ
+246 YYEEVNK

-294 GGGLSIAKISP
+294 YGTVSA

-348 PTESDDSLLP
+348 PTESDDSALP
-358 EIADCDGT
+358 EIGDCDGT
-366 VKLEDVSFGYTEDRI
+366 VKLQDVSFGYTEDKI
-381 LLQHINLNVNDGQKI
+381 LLQHINLAVENGQKI

-420 DGRILVSSHPVTEV
+420 DGKIIVSSHAITDV

-461 AYGRRDA
+461 AYGKRDA
-468 TDGEIIAAAK
+468 TDEEIIAAAK
-478 AANAHGFITKMRDGY
+478 AANAHGFITKMSDGY

-500 GDNLSQGQRQLLCI
+500 GDNLSQGQKQLLCI

-547 TMMQGRTSFI
+547 IMMEGRTSFI

-585 EELLAKKG
+585 EELLEKKG

>member
-1 MRRISRNMPLSGK
+1 
-14 QGGKRKM
+14 
-21 NMKTV
+21 MKTS
-26 QLIKRLLHYVKPYRF
+26 QLVKRLLHYVKPYRF
-41 LLLIAVI
+41 LLFIAIV
-48 SSLISVAA
+48 SSFISVAA

-63 IGDAIDYIVG
+63 IGDAIDFIIG
-73 KDNVDFSAIMR
+73 KDNVDFSQVLK

-123 DHIDKLPLKYI
+123 NHIDKLPLKYI
-134 DSHAHGDLI
+134 DSHSHGDLI

-162 QLLNGLF
+162 QLLNGVF
-169 TIFGTLI
+169 TIAGTLI

-182 WLLALVVILITPVSL
+182 WLLALVVFLITPLSL
-197 FVAAFIAKHT
+197 FVATFIAKHT

-231 AKVVQAFSYGDDAEK
+231 SKVVQAFSYGDDAQK
-246 YYAEVNQ
+246 YYEEVNQ
-253 ELYGYGYKAQ
+253 ELYNYGYKAQ

-289 LLAVS
+289 LIAVTYHT
-294 GGGLSIAKISP
+294 ITP

-348 PTESDDSLLP
+348 PAESDDSMLP
-358 EIADCDGT
+358 EITDCDGT

-381 LLQHINLNVNDGQKI
+381 LLQHIDLAVSNGQKI

-420 DGRILVSSHPVTEV
+420 DGRIVVFSHPVTEV

-468 TDGEIIAAAK
+468 TDEEIIAAAK
-478 AANAHGFITKMRDGY
+478 AANAHGFITKMHDGY

-500 GDNLSQGQRQLLCI
+500 GDNLSQGQKQLLCI
-514 ARIMLTHP
+514 ARIMLTLP

-536 RTEIKIQKAFG
+536 RTEIKIQKAFN

-576 GNIIEQGTH
+576 GNIIEKGTH
-585 EELLAKKG
+585 EQLLAKKG

>member
-1 MRRISRNMPLSGK
+1 
-14 QGGKRKM
+14 M
-21 NMKTV
+21 NMKTS
-26 QLIKRLLHYVKPYRF
+26 QLVKRLLKYVKPYRA
-41 LLLIAVI
+41 LLFVAVL
-48 SSLISVAA
+48 SSFVSVAA

-63 IGDAIDYIVG
+63 IGDAIDFIIG
-73 KDNVDFSAIMR
+73 KDNVDFSMVIK
-84 YIGYLGITIAF
+84 YIGYLGITIAC

-162 QLLNGLF
+162 QLLNGVF
-169 TIFGTLI
+169 TILGTLI
-176 VMFIVN
+176 VMFVVN
-182 WLLALVVILITPVSL
+182 WLLALVVILITPLSL

-231 AKVVQAFSYGDDAEK
+231 AKVVQAFSYGDDAQK
-246 YYAEVNQ
+246 YYEEVNK

-289 LLAVS
+289 LLAASYGTVS
-294 GGGLSIAKISP
+294 A

-348 PTESDDSLLP
+348 PTESDDSALP
-358 EIADCDGT
+358 EIGDCDGT
-366 VKLEDVSFGYTEDRI
+366 VKLQDVSFGYTEDKI
-381 LLQHINLNVNDGQKI
+381 LLQHINLAVENGQKI

-420 DGRILVSSHPVTEV
+420 DGKIIVSSQAITDV

-461 AYGRRDA
+461 AYGKRDA
-468 TDGEIIAAAK
+468 TDEEIIAAAK
-478 AANAHGFITKMRDGY
+478 AANAHGFITKMSDGY

-500 GDNLSQGQRQLLCI
+500 GDNLSQGQKQLLCI

-547 TMMQGRTSFI
+547 IMMEGRTSFI

-585 EELLAKKG
+585 EELLEKKG

>member
-1 MRRISRNMPLSGK
+1 
-14 QGGKRKM
+14 M
-21 NMKTV
+21 NMKTS
-26 QLIKRLLHYVKPYRF
+26 QLVKRLLKYVKPYRA
-41 LLLIAVI
+41 LLFVAVL
-48 SSLISVAA
+48 SSFVSVAA

-63 IGDAIDYIVG
+63 IGDAIDFIIG
-73 KDNVDFSAIMR
+73 KDNVDFSMVIK
-84 YIGYLGITIAF
+84 YIGYLGITIAC

-162 QLLNGLF
+162 QLLNGVF
-169 TIFGTLI
+169 TILGTLI
-176 VMFIVN
+176 VMFVVN
-182 WLLALVVILITPVSL
+182 WLLALVVILITPLSL

-231 AKVVQAFSYGDDAEK
+231 AKVVQAFSYGDDAQK
-246 YYAEVNQ
+246 YYEEVNK
-253 ELYGYGYKAQ
+253 ELYEYGYKAQ

-294 GGGLSIAKISP
+294 YGTVSA

-348 PTESDDSLLP
+348 PTESDDSALP
-358 EIADCDGT
+358 EIGDCDGT
-366 VKLEDVSFGYTEDRI
+366 VKLQDVSFGYTEDKI
-381 LLQHINLNVNDGQKI
+381 LLQHINLAVENGQKI

-420 DGRILVSSHPVTEV
+420 DGKIIVSSHAITDV

-461 AYGRRDA
+461 AYGKRDA
-468 TDGEIIAAAK
+468 TDEEIIAAAK
-478 AANAHGFITKMRDGY
+478 AANAHGFITKMSDGY

-500 GDNLSQGQRQLLCI
+500 GDNLSQGQKQLLCI

-547 TMMQGRTSFI
+547 IMMEGRTSFI

-585 EELLAKKG
+585 EELLEKKG

>member
-1 MRRISRNMPLSGK
+1 
-14 QGGKRKM
+14 M
-21 NMKTV
+21 NMSTKELV
-26 QLIKRLLHYVKPYRF
+26 KRLLKYVRPYRF
-41 LLLIAVI
+41 LLFVAVI
-48 SSLISVAA
+48 SSFISVAA

-63 IGDAIDYIVG
+63 IGDAIDFIVG
-73 KDNVDFSAIMR
+73 KDNVDFSQVIR

-123 DHIDKLPLKYI
+123 NHIDRLPLKYI

-162 QLLNGLF
+162 QLLNGVF
-169 TIFGTLI
+169 TILGTLV

-182 WLLALVVILITPVSL
+182 WILALVVVLITPVSL

-231 AKVVQAFSYGDDAEK
+231 AKVVQAFSYGDDADK

-253 ELYGYGYKAQ
+253 ELYNYGYKAQ

-289 LLAVS
+289 LLAVNGIGS
-294 GGGLSIAKISP
+294 VSA

-336 ASARRVFAVLDE
+336 AGARRVFAVLDE

-358 EIADCDGT
+358 EIKECDGT
-366 VKLEDVSFGYTEDRI
+366 VRLDDVSFGYTQDKI
-381 LLQHINLNVNDGQKI
+381 LLQHINLAVENGQKI

-420 DGRILVSSHPVTEV
+420 DGRILVSSLPVTDV

-461 AYGRRDA
+461 AYGKRDA
-468 TDGEIIAAAK
+468 TDDEIIAAAK
-478 AANAHGFITKMRDGY
+478 AANAHGFITKMSKGY

-547 TMMQGRTSFI
+547 TMMEGRTSFI

-585 EELLAKKG
+585 DELLAKQG

>member
-1 MRRISRNMPLSGK
+1 
-14 QGGKRKM
+14 
-21 NMKTV
+21 MKTS
-26 QLIKRLLHYVKPYRF
+26 QLVKRLLHYVKPYRF
-41 LLLIAVI
+41 LLFIAIV
-48 SSLISVAA
+48 SSFISVAA

-63 IGDAIDYIVG
+63 IGDAIDFIIG
-73 KDNVDFSAIMR
+73 KDNVDFSQVLK

-123 DHIDKLPLKYI
+123 NHIDKLPLKYI
-134 DSHAHGDLI
+134 DSHSHGDLI

-162 QLLNGLF
+162 QLLNGVF
-169 TIFGTLI
+169 TIAGTLI

-182 WLLALVVILITPVSL
+182 WLLALVVFLITPLSL

-231 AKVVQAFSYGDDAEK
+231 SKVVQAFSYGDDAQK
-246 YYAEVNQ
+246 YYEEVNQ
-253 ELYGYGYKAQ
+253 ELYNYGYKAQ

-289 LLAVS
+289 LIAVTYHT
-294 GGGLSIAKISP
+294 ITP

-348 PTESDDSLLP
+348 PAESDDSMLP
-358 EIADCDGT
+358 EITDCDGT

-381 LLQHINLNVNDGQKI
+381 LLRHIDLAVSNGQKI

-405 KTTLINLLMRYYDVT
+405 KTTLINLLMRYYDAT
-420 DGRILVSSHPVTEV
+420 DGRIVVSSHPVTEV

-468 TDGEIIAAAK
+468 TDEEIIAAAK
-478 AANAHGFITKMRDGY
+478 AANAHGFITKMHDGY

-500 GDNLSQGQRQLLCI
+500 GDNLSQGQKQLLCI
-514 ARIMLTHP
+514 ARIMLTLP

-536 RTEIKIQKAFG
+536 RTEIKIQKAFN

-576 GNIIEQGTH
+576 GNIIEKGTH
-585 EELLAKKG
+585 EQLLAKKG

>member
-1 MRRISRNMPLSGK
+1 M
-14 QGGKRKM
+14 
-21 NMKTV
+21 
-26 QLIKRLLHYVKPYRF
+26 LLF
-41 LLLIAVI
+41 IAVI
-48 SSLISVAA
+48 SSLLSVAA

-73 KDNVDFSAIMR
+73 KDSVNFDGVVRFIL
-84 YIGYLGITIAF
+84 YLAITISV
-95 ATIFQW
+95 ATVFQW

-108 KLSFSTVKDMREDLF
+108 KLSFSTVTDMRKQLF
-123 DHIDKLPLKYI
+123 AHIDKLPLKYI
-134 DSHAHGDLI
+134 DSHSHGDLL
-143 TRMGNDIEQ
+143 TRMGNDVEQ
-152 ISTGLLQGFS
+152 ISAGLLQGFS
-162 QLLNGLF
+162 KLLTGVF

-182 WLLALVVILITPVSL
+182 WILALVVFVITPLSL

-221 SGFGEEMISN
+221 SGLGEEMISN
-231 AKVVQAFSYGDDAEK
+231 QKAVQAFSYGDRACELYGELNK
-246 YYAEVNQ
+246 

-263 FYSAMSNPCTRFVN
+263 FYSAMTNPCTRFVN
-277 GLVYAAV
+277 ALVYAAV
-284 GITGA
+284 GIAGA
-289 LLAVS
+289 LLAILS
-294 GGGLSIAKISP
+294 GGITP
-305 GLLSTFLMYS
+305 GLLSTFLMFS

-358 EIADCDGT
+358 EIKECDGT
-366 VKLEDVSFGYTEDRI
+366 VSLDGVYFGYTEDKT
-381 LLQHINLNVNDGQKI
+381 LLKDINLDVRNGQKI

-405 KTTLINLLMRYYDVT
+405 KTTLINLLMRYYDVNK
-420 DGRILVSSHPVTEV
+420 GEIRVSSMPVTQV

-439 RKCFGMVLQET
+439 RRCFGMVLQDT

-456 IKENI
+456 VRDNI
-461 AYGRRDA
+461 AYGKPDA
-468 TDGEIIAAAK
+468 TEEEIIAAAK
-478 AANAHGFITKMRDGY
+478 AANAHGFITKFPDGY
-493 DTVVSEG
+493 DTLIAEG
-500 GDNLSQGQRQLLCI
+500 GENLSQGQRQLLCI

-536 RTEIKIQKAFG
+536 RTEIKIQQAFN
-547 TMMQGRTSFI
+547 TIMQGRTCFI

-563 TIKEADLILVMND
+563 TIKEADLILVMKD

-585 EELLAKKG
+585 EQLLAKGG
-593 FYYNLYNSQFAPV
+593 FYHDLYNSQFAPLED

>member
-1 MRRISRNMPLSGK
+1 
-14 QGGKRKM
+14 M
-21 NMKTV
+21 NMSTKELV
-26 QLIKRLLHYVKPYRF
+26 KRLLKYVRPYRF
-41 LLLIAVI
+41 LLFVAVI
-48 SSLISVAA
+48 SSFISVAA

-63 IGDAIDYIVG
+63 IGDAIDFIVG
-73 KDNVDFSAIMR
+73 KDNVDFSQVIR

-108 KLSFSTVKDMREDLF
+108 KHSFSTVKDMREDLF
-123 DHIDKLPLKYI
+123 NHIDRLPLKYI

-162 QLLNGLF
+162 QLLNGVF
-169 TIFGTLI
+169 TILGTLV

-182 WLLALVVILITPVSL
+182 WILALVVVLITPVSL

-231 AKVVQAFSYGDDAEK
+231 AKVVQAFSYGDDADK

-253 ELYGYGYKAQ
+253 ELYNYGYKAQ

-289 LLAVS
+289 LLAVNGIGS
-294 GGGLSIAKISP
+294 VSA

-336 ASARRVFAVLDE
+336 AGARRVFAVLDE

-358 EIADCDGT
+358 EIKECDGT
-366 VKLEDVSFGYTEDRI
+366 VRLDDVSFGYTQDKI
-381 LLQHINLNVNDGQKI
+381 LLQHINLAVENGQKI

-420 DGRILVSSHPVTEV
+420 DGRILVSSLPVTDV

-461 AYGRRDA
+461 AYGKRDA
-468 TDGEIIAAAK
+468 TDDEIIAAAK
-478 AANAHGFITKMRDGY
+478 AANAHGFITKMSKGY

-547 TMMQGRTSFI
+547 TIMEGRTSFI

-585 EELLAKKG
+585 DELLAKKG

>member
-1 MRRISRNMPLSGK
+1 
-14 QGGKRKM
+14 M
-21 NMKTV
+21 NMKTKELV
-26 QLIKRLLHYVKPYRF
+26 KRLLHYVRPYRT
-41 LLLIAVI
+41 LLFVAVL

-63 IGDAIDYIVG
+63 IGDAIDFIIG
-73 KDNVDFSAIMR
+73 KDNVDFSQVVR

-162 QLLNGLF
+162 QLLNGVF
-169 TIFGTLI
+169 TIAGTLI

-182 WLLALVVILITPVSL
+182 WLLALVVFLITPLSL

-231 AKVVQAFSYGDDAEK
+231 AKVVQAFSYGDDAQK
-246 YYAEVNQ
+246 YYEELNQ
-253 ELYGYGYKAQ
+253 ELYNYGYKAQ

-277 GLVYAAV
+277 GIVYAAV

-289 LLAVS
+289 LLAVTR
-294 GGGLSIAKISP
+294 GTISP

-348 PTESDDSLLP
+348 PTESDDSALP
-358 EIADCDGT
+358 EIEECDGT
-366 VKLEDVSFGYTEDRI
+366 IRLEDVSFGYTEDRI
-381 LLQHINLNVNDGQKI
+381 LLQHIDLAVKNGQKI

-420 DGRILVSSHPVTEV
+420 DGRILVSSRPVTEV

-461 AYGRRDA
+461 AYGKRDA
-468 TDGEIIAAAK
+468 TDEEIIAAAK
-478 AANAHGFITKMRDGY
+478 AANAHGFISKMEKGY

-547 TMMQGRTSFI
+547 TMMEGRTSFI

-563 TIKEADLILVMND
+563 TIKEADVILVMND
-576 GNIIEQGTH
+576 GNIIEHGTH
-585 EELLAKKG
+585 EELLEKKG